1 MSSQTRR
8 SSWSSRTWATLRS
21 ALSWMH
27 WSRRRQARLELQQ
40 RRQEDRILLTLQ
52 GLLEAHR
59 LHLLA
64 EQRAL
69 LWEMALPLAEAL
81 HRLDQKQQAGQMQT
95 QADVGNSLAVTEE
108 LLLEI
113 LQGLM
118 PPVHQ
123 QLGLSTPPPSHPSW
137 AS

>member
-8 SSWSSRTWATLRS
+8 SSWSSRTWATLLS

-27 WSRRRQARLELQQ
+27 WSRRRRERQALLQRQ
-40 RRQEDRILLTLQ
+40 QEDRLLLMLQ

-59 LHLLA
+59 LHQQQ

-81 HRLDQKQQAGQMQT
+81 RRLDQRILVSQMQ
-95 QADVGNSLAVTEE
+95 QVELDSQQKE

-113 LQGLM
+113 LQGQM
-118 PPVHQ
+118 PPVYQ

>member
-1 MSSQTRR
+1 M
-8 SSWSSRTWATLRS
+8 
-21 ALSWMH
+21 
-27 WSRRRQARLELQQ
+27 
-40 RRQEDRILLTLQ
+40 LQ

-59 LHLLA
+59 LHLQQ

-81 HRLDQKQQAGQMQT
+81 RRLDQRQQAGQMQT

-113 LQGLM
+113 LQGQM
-118 PPVHQ
+118 PPVYQ

>member
-1 MSSQTRR
+1 M
-8 SSWSSRTWATLRS
+8 LLS

-27 WSRRRQARLELQQ
+27 WSRRRQARLALQQ
-40 RRQEDRILLTLQ
+40 RQQEDRLLLMLQ

-59 LHLLA
+59 LHLQQ

-81 HRLDQKQQAGQMQT
+81 QRLDQRILVSQRQQVELG
-95 QADVGNSLAVTEE
+95 SLQEE

-113 LQGLM
+113 LQGQM
-118 PPVHQ
+118 TPVYQ
-123 QLGLSTPPPSHPSW
+123 QLGMSTPPPSHPSW
-137 AS
+137 VS